1 MTLNKRTL
9 GTILI
14 FAFPVCLYQMFN
26 IIWIDKQI
34 AKLLYFLILT
44 FVIIYVFPNLFRIKK
59 HSKYEVPL
67 RFLFITMWVSIACA
81 FLFWGQDVILSYR
94 SSATYFG
101 IVFFFLLMKEK
112 PDVTVVEKL
121 IWFYCIVFILLW
133 LYGMHKA
140 PQIIYAIDAET
151 TMDNSRGIFRLAL
164 PGRGFLILGFFVAV
178 SKYIETK
185 KTKWAVLFSILFVF
199 IIFQVTRQIIIFSF
213 LVSAIY
219 ILRKSKVAL
228 FVLFLGAIFILFS
241 DSFIKVNDDSIIG
254 KMINLSTE
262 QASSQSTGD
271 KNIRLLEYEYFLT
284 HYSKNIITDIFGN
297 GVPHFTS
304 SYGLKEI
311 NIREQFSY
319 FMSDVGYAEI
329 FVRFGISGILL
340 YIIIFTRAA
349 FQRVDKEYM
358 YAKLFVI
365 YLAMANVTASWV
377 FQDVLPL
384 CICLYVLERC
394 NLQNRF
400 IEK

>member
-67 RFLFITMWVSIACA
+67 RFLFITMWISIACA

-241 DSFIKVNDDSIIG
+241 DSFI
-254 KMINLSTE
+254 
-262 QASSQSTGD
+262 
-271 KNIRLLEYEYFLT
+271 
-284 HYSKNIITDIFGN
+284 
-297 GVPHFTS
+297 
-304 SYGLKEI
+304 
-311 NIREQFSY
+311 
-319 FMSDVGYAEI
+319 
-329 FVRFGISGILL
+329 
-340 YIIIFTRAA
+340 
-349 FQRVDKEYM
+349 
-358 YAKLFVI
+358 
-365 YLAMANVTASWV
+365 
-377 FQDVLPL
+377 
-384 CICLYVLERC
+384 
-394 NLQNRF
+394 
-400 IEK
+400 